1 ASWTRAE
8 HALKVN
14 GKEVEDPYSDNAV
27 EKDRNDGCYKDGV
40 PDPVDPLQRGR
51 PFCLLL
57 VVDLQEQDQEDQGGA
72 SNRQI
77 DVENPAPRN
86 VLNDQ
91 ATKYRSQCSPKGDQA
106 KDQSQVVPSLSQGHQ
121 ITHDNFDQDV
131 NATSTDALDRST
143 SNQHVNV
150 TGPAADA
157 AAESKNGRGDN
168 DRIASSENIGQ
179 LSIKRLKGSPVGIRL
194 LI

>member
-1 ASWTRAE
+1 MI
-8 HALKVN
+8 
-14 GKEVEDPYSDNAV
+14 
-27 EKDRNDGCYKDGV
+27 RNDDHGYTVFAHDKAIKIETTDATKMAF
-40 PDPVDPLQRGR
+40 PTQSIL
-51 PFCLLL
+51 FNE
-57 VVDLQEQDQEDQGGA
+57 VVHFEQDQEDQGGA

-91 ATKYRSQCSPKGDQA
+91 ATKHRSQCSPKGDQA

-131 NATSTDALDRST
+131 NTTSTDALDRSS

-157 AAESKNGRGDN
+157 AAQSKDGRGDN

-179 LSIKRLKGSPVGIRL
+179 LSIKRLKGSPVAIH
-194 LI
+194 